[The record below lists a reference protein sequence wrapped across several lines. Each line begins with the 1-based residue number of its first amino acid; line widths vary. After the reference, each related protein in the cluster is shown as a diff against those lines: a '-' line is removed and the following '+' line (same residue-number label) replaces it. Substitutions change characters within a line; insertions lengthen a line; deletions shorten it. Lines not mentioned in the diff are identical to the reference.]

1 MVFDCLGNLC
11 TYLLIEPENYTALH
25 LALQLIFTTCIH
37 LKCNNSPCSLMFP
50 VYSER
55 QRFFDNFKDQQNIS
69 QMRILTTQELSALW
83 YQAVFRHA
91 LCGLA
96 VWMSQIIWLFLSL
109 NNAFG
114 KILAMLFSYR
124 YLSNRQYKTQS

>member
-11 TYLLIEPENYTALH
+11 TYLSIEPENYTALH

-50 VYSER
+50 VYLSYS
-55 QRFFDNFKDQQNIS
+55 RFLTIS
-69 QMRILTTQELSALW
+69 KTNRIFHKWEYILTTQELSALW

-96 VWMSQIIWLFLSL
+96 VWMSQITWLFLSL
-109 NNAFG
+109 N
-114 KILAMLFSYR
+114 KCIWQDFSYA
-124 YLSNRQYKTQS
+124 LFLQISK